1 MVDPRSVMW
10 KKRSRNDP
18 SFTSVDPSGSVVVA
32 MGETSFQAQE
42 NVKTSQFLPWP
53 HRSQADAGFALTGAS
68 EMRQ

>member
-1 MVDPRSVMW
+1 
-10 KKRSRNDP
+10 
-18 SFTSVDPSGSVVVA
+18 